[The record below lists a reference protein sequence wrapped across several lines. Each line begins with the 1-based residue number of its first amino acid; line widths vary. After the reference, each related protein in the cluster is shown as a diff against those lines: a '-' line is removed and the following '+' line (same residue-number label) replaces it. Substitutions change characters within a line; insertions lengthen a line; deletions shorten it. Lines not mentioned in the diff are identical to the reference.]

1 MKLSRNIENGTIS
14 QIAAIKIHIILSE
27 VNRVSPLKQMIN
39 YFIMLFKISVHRN
52 VETVV
57 LLERKEL
64 QIKEIRGFG
73 LNMWVFFHD

>member
-14 QIAAIKIHIILSE
+14 QIAALKIHIILSE
-27 VNRVSPLKQMIN
+27 VNRVTPLKQMIN

>member
-14 QIAAIKIHIILSE
+14 QIAAIKIHIFLSE
-27 VNRVSPLKQMIN
+27 VNRVTPLKQMIN

>member
-1 MKLSRNIENGTIS
+1 VKLSRNIENGTIS

-27 VNRVSPLKQMIN
+27 VNRVTPLKQMIN

>member
-27 VNRVSPLKQMIN
+27 VNRVTPLKQMIN

>member
-27 VNRVSPLKQMIN
+27 VNRVTPLKQMIN

-64 QIKEIRGFG
+64 QIKEIRGLG
-73 LNMWVFFHD
+73 LNMLVFFHD

>member
-27 VNRVSPLKQMIN
+27 VNRVTPLKQMIN

-57 LLERKEL
+57 LLELKEL